1 MIQQESFSST
11 SSGLDGLGAR
21 LSQAILHL
29 AISQSEFARRLGASP
44 AFISD
49 IVRGLKKPG
58 AEFLA
63 NIKQI
68 FGISIDWLL
77 LGDGAMFGGAR
88 VDLDLLRSI
97 RLYVS
102 VARAAVVEDNPTA
115 KALLLLI
122 RDDRLREAT
131 TDHVLA
137 EFLDQLCARS
147 EDFDLVI
154 ELYSGHLWASDPV
167 MQRQNL
173 LAAAVA
179 HFETR
184 KPIDKMATL
193 AKASG
198 ASIQINIGTYQRNI
212 GRNYSR

>member
-1 MIQQESFSST
+1 MNYQDVPSST
-11 SSGLDGLGAR
+11 AHELEGLGGR
-21 LSQAILHL
+21 LSQALLHL

-49 IVRGLKKPG
+49 IVRGNKKPG
-58 AEFLA
+58 AEFLF
-63 NIKQI
+63 NIKRI

-77 LGDGAMFGGAR
+77 LGDGAMFGGAK
-88 VDLDLLRSI
+88 VDLDLVRSI
-97 RLYVS
+97 RLYVA

-122 RDDRLREAT
+122 RDDRLREAA
-131 TDHVLA
+131 TDRVLG
-137 EFLDQLCARS
+137 EFLDQLCAS
-147 EDFDLVI
+147 GDDFDLVI

-167 MQRQNL
+167 AQRQNL

-179 HFETR
+179 HFDAR

-212 GRNYSR
+212 GRNHGR